1 MIILEAEKK
10 EGDKKKKK
18 LEKKI
23 WQKAGAAEARAH
35 ETFALTYFSFF
46 SVHIIIKPTS
56 SRCYGERMR
65 HRIRSTQT
73 RHILLPRLY
82 FIVRMTA
89 MVIDFVIEYN
99 VKNSVDFNIFINFNS
114 RKSFMFIAGWVFIEY
129 YVVRKS
135 EII

>member
-46 SVHIIIKPTS
+46 SF
-56 SRCYGERMR
+56 
-65 HRIRSTQT
+65 
-73 RHILLPRLY
+73 ILLLSRQAPG
-82 FIVRMTA
+82 VTKKECA
-89 MVIDFVIEYN
+89 IEYAQ
-99 VKNSVDFNIFINFNS
+99 
-114 RKSFMFIAGWVFIEY
+114 RRRGTY
-129 YVVRKS
+129 YYRAC
-135 EII
+135 IL